1 MTGKK
6 SISTR
11 RGFTLIELI
20 AAMVLVGVAAAITG
34 VSFLSLENLGKGIN
48 ARNAQLAQQ
57 RLELILAEKRK
68 TGFPESGAGPDPCE
82 IYSLDIKACNEN
94 LLTVEFKD
102 NDNNQFCSGQ
112 DFENCEVTITVDS
125 IEYIMFLYNYAKN
138 EDE

>member
-1 MTGKK
+1 MTGKTA
-6 SISTR
+6 ISTR
-11 RGFTLIELI
+11 QGFTLIELI

-34 VSFLSLENLGKGIN
+34 VSFLSFENLGKGIN

-102 NDNNQFCSGQ
+102 NDNKQFCRGKN
-112 DFENCEVTITVDS
+112 FENCEVTVTVDG
-125 IEYIMFLYNYAKN
+125 IDYIMLLYNYKN